1 VEGVATTETALELS
15 RRHDVAMPISEAVG
29 SVLFDGVAPREAIES
44 LMQRELRSELEED
57 WSLGPRRLEL

>member
-1 VEGVATTETALELS
+1 
-15 RRHDVAMPISEAVG
+15 MPISEAVG